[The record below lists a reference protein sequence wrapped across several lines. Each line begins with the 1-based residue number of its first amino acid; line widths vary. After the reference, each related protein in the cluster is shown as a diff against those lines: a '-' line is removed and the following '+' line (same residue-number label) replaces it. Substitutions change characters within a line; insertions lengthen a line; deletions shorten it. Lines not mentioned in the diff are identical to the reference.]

1 MLIINHLYFLYNN
14 HVCLQNETSRG
25 RRGRRRRGEL
35 RTEQEI
41 GGILAILNDIG
52 ARQNEPANIIYL
64 PSKHQIIAIMKEI
77 LSKIPKH
84 LTSCPVLT
92 DKKEWILGAASLA
105 LGVGSSLFGANKA
118 KKAVRRAAAEN
129 TYRTN
134 AEKAWYDKN
143 YNTDYLDTKAGQN
156 LMRRA
161 KEVQD
166 EYVRKADGAAAV
178 GGGTAASVAMA
189 KEAAN
194 KAMGDTIANVAA
206 QDTARKQHVEDA
218 HLRNTQQ
225 LSRERQQIEQQKA
238 QATSDAAQ
246 NASNAMFNFG
256 VNQVGSQLEG
266 AKGLKTNDLANSKPT
281 LDNTN
286 VSQIAEGLS
295 YKTNPSGFINPSTT
309 SGHTMLDEAV
319 GELNKRKPN
328 VPHVGV

>member
-1 MLIINHLYFLYNN
+1 M
-14 HVCLQNETSRG
+14 T
-25 RRGRRRRGEL
+25 
-35 RTEQEI
+35 
-41 GGILAILNDIG
+41 
-52 ARQNEPANIIYL
+52 
-64 PSKHQIIAIMKEI
+64 EI

-84 LTSCPVLT
+84 LTSCPVLG
-92 DKKEWILGAASLA
+92 DKKEWVLGAASLA

-118 KKAVRRAAAEN
+118 KKAARRAAAEN
-129 TYRTN
+129 KYRTN

-218 HLRNTQQ
+218 HLQNTQQ

-256 VNQVGSQLEG
+256 VNQLGSELEG
-266 AKGLKTNDLANSKPT
+266 AKGVKTNTLGLNGKPI
-281 LDNTN
+281 DNTN
-286 VSQIAEGLS
+286 VSHTMNETARSAASDHLAESMMSPEEKNQYRLKKAVGLS
-295 YKTNPSGFINPSTT
+295 GI
-309 SGHTMLDEAV
+309 G
-319 GELNKRKPN
+319 
-328 VPHVGV
+328 

>member
-1 MLIINHLYFLYNN
+1 M
-14 HVCLQNETSRG
+14 
-25 RRGRRRRGEL
+25 
-35 RTEQEI
+35 
-41 GGILAILNDIG
+41 GILEGEVGEGKGVSCAPRKKLVGFGAILNEVG
-52 ARQNEPANIIYL
+52 TRQNGTSNIIYL
-64 PSKHQIIAIMKEI
+64 PSKHQIIAIMTEI

-84 LTSCPVLT
+84 LTFCPVLT
-92 DKKEWILGAASLA
+92 DKKEWVLGAASLA

-118 KKAVRRAAAEN
+118 KKAARRAAAEN

-206 QDTARKQHVEDA
+206 QDTSRKQHVEDA
-218 HLRNTQQ
+218 HLQNTQQ

-256 VNQVGSQLEG
+256 VNQLGSELEG
-266 AKGLKTNDLANSKPT
+266 AKAVKTNALGSNEKPI
-281 LDNTN
+281 DNTI
-286 VSQIAEGLS
+286 VTQQDRTAHSAASDHLAESMMTPEEKNQYRLKKAVGLS
-295 YKTNPSGFINPSTT
+295 GL
-309 SGHTMLDEAV
+309 G
-319 GELNKRKPN
+319 
-328 VPHVGV
+328 

>member
-1 MLIINHLYFLYNN
+1 MRP
-14 HVCLQNETSRG
+14 EK
-25 RRGRRRRGEL
+25 
-35 RTEQEI
+35 EI
-41 GGILAILNDIG
+41 GGFGAILNEVG
-52 ARQNEPANIIYL
+52 TRQNGTSNIIYL
-64 PSKHQIIAIMKEI
+64 PSKHQIIAIMTEI
-77 LSKIPKH
+77 LSKIPKN

-92 DKKEWILGAASLA
+92 DKKEWILGAAALA
-105 LGVGSSLFGANKA
+105 GGVASSLFGANKA
-118 KKAVRRAAAEN
+118 KKAARRAQAEN

-156 LMRRA
+156 LIRRA

-194 KAMGDTIANVAA
+194 KAMGDTIADVAA
-206 QDTARKQHVEDA
+206 HDTARKQHVEDA
-218 HLRNTQQ
+218 HLQNTQQ

-256 VNQVGSQLEG
+256 VNQLGSELEG
-266 AKGLKTNDLANSKPT
+266 AKAVKTNTLGSNGKPI
-281 LDNTN
+281 DNTIITQQDRTAH
-286 VSQIAEGLS
+286 SAAEDHLAESMMSPEEKNQYRLKKAVGLS
-295 YKTNPSGFINPSTT
+295 GL
-309 SGHTMLDEAV
+309 G
-319 GELNKRKPN
+319 
-328 VPHVGV
+328 

>member
-1 MLIINHLYFLYNN
+1 MYVYKMGLL
-14 HVCLQNETSRG
+14 EGEEREEREGEGG
-25 RRGRRRRGEL
+25 RCAQRKKLGRFG
-35 RTEQEI
+35 
-41 GGILAILNDIG
+41 AILTEIG
-52 ARQNEPANIIYL
+52 ARQNEPSNIIYL
-64 PSKHQIIAIMKEI
+64 PSKHQIIAIMTEI

-92 DKKEWILGAASLA
+92 DKKEWVLGAASLA

-118 KKAVRRAAAEN
+118 KKAARRAQAEN

-143 YNTDYLDTKAGQN
+143 YNTDYLDTKAGKN

-218 HLRNTQQ
+218 HLQNTQQ

-238 QATSDAAQ
+238 QVTSDAAQ

-256 VNQVGSQLEG
+256 VNQLGAELEG
-266 AKGLKTNDLANSKPT
+266 AKEVK
-281 LDNTN
+281 DNTLGSN
-286 VSQIAEGLS
+286 GKTIGNTIVTQQDRTAHSAATDNLAESMMTTEEKNQYRLKKAVGLS
-295 YKTNPSGFINPSTT
+295 GL
-309 SGHTMLDEAV
+309 G
-319 GELNKRKPN
+319 
-328 VPHVGV
+328 

>member
-1 MLIINHLYFLYNN
+1 M
-14 HVCLQNETSRG
+14 
-25 RRGRRRRGEL
+25 
-35 RTEQEI
+35 
-41 GGILAILNDIG
+41 
-52 ARQNEPANIIYL
+52 
-64 PSKHQIIAIMKEI
+64 
-77 LSKIPKH
+77 
-84 LTSCPVLT
+84 TSCPVLG
-92 DKKEWILGAASLA
+92 DKKEWILGAAALA
-105 LGVGSSLFGANKA
+105 GGVASSLFGANKA
-118 KKAVRRAAAEN
+118 KKAARRAQAEN

-134 AEKAWYDKN
+134 TEKAWYDKN

-218 HLRNTQQ
+218 HLQNTQQ

-238 QATSDAAQ
+238 QNTSDAAQ

-256 VNQVGSQLEG
+256 VNQLGSELEG
-266 AKGLKTNDLANSKPT
+266 AKAVKTNALGSNESGN
-281 LDNTN
+281 DNTN
-286 VSQIAEGLS
+286 VTHTPQVNPTAIAYEAQYGKGAVKDPIPVG
-295 YKTNPSGFINPSTT
+295 YNEVGQHYDP
-309 SGHTMLDEAV
+309 LDLAT
-319 GELNKRKPN
+319 GAKKRLK
-328 VPHVGV
+328 G

>member
-1 MLIINHLYFLYNN
+1 M
-14 HVCLQNETSRG
+14 
-25 RRGRRRRGEL
+25 
-35 RTEQEI
+35 
-41 GGILAILNDIG
+41 GGGKGVSCAPRKKLVGFWAILNEVG
-52 ARQNEPANIIYL
+52 TRQNRTSNIIYL
-64 PSKHQIIAIMKEI
+64 PSKHQIIAIMTEI

-92 DKKEWILGAASLA
+92 DKKEWVLGAASLA

-118 KKAVRRAAAEN
+118 KKAARRAQAEN

-218 HLRNTQQ
+218 HLQNTQQ

-238 QATSDAAQ
+238 QNTSDAAQ

-256 VNQVGSQLEG
+256 VNQLGSELEG
-266 AKGLKTNDLANSKPT
+266 AKAVKTNALGSNGKPIG
-281 LDNTN
+281 NTIVTQQDKTAHSAATDHLPESMMSPEEKN
-286 VSQIAEGLS
+286 QYRLKKAVGLS
-295 YKTNPSGFINPSTT
+295 GL
-309 SGHTMLDEAV
+309 G
-319 GELNKRKPN
+319 
-328 VPHVGV
+328 